1 MIFRWIYLFLL
12 IFGLQSEISARK
24 YSTYHE
30 RAVNLEYEILD
41 MLNKRYSTNFHSISD
56 ILELDEREE
65 VVDPDDHVDI
75 ELWNKLND
83 EDIKN
88 MPQTDDYSNEKA
100 ALQWLKWY
108 STISLRNYQVCKM
121 MNTIVC

>member
-12 IFGLQSEISARK
+12 IFCLQSGILARK
-24 YSTYHE
+24 HSKYHE
-30 RAVNLEYEILD
+30 RANGLEHEILD

-65 VVDPDDHVDI
+65 VDPNDHADV

-83 EDIKN
+83 EDIAN
-88 MPQTDDYSNEKA
+88 MPKTDDYSSEKD
-100 ALQWLKWY
+100 ALRWLEWY
-108 STISLRNYQVCKM
+108 SRISLRNYQVCKT
-121 MNTIVC
+121 MNTILC